1 MNSCGLSPSVLWHC
15 WLGVGKSIRLVKSE
29 WWGVGVVICLE
40 RSADC
45 LHMVQL
51 MPVHPKPSHLLPH
64 LNPDCFYG
72 TDVPRLS
79 WKRARQVGVI
89 VVVAVVMSILFY
101 AVYYFQ
107 CVCVVGILLAALVV
121 PTVWLR
127 GSSPPRFSQSPPK
140 QTTEKHLLPS
150 FISWQHRWLDVGC

>member
-1 MNSCGLSPSVLWHC
+1 M
-15 WLGVGKSIRLVKSE
+15 
-29 WWGVGVVICLE
+29 VICLE

-51 MPVHPKPSHLLPH
+51 MPLHSKTQSSLASFKSRL
-64 LNPDCFYG
+64 FYG

-101 AVYYFQ
+101 AVYYF
-107 CVCVVGILLAALVV
+107 
-121 PTVWLR
+121 
-127 GSSPPRFSQSPPK
+127 
-140 QTTEKHLLPS
+140 
-150 FISWQHRWLDVGC
+150 

>member
-1 MNSCGLSPSVLWHC
+1 M
-15 WLGVGKSIRLVKSE
+15 
-29 WWGVGVVICLE
+29 
-40 RSADC
+40 
-45 LHMVQL
+45 
-51 MPVHPKPSHLLPH
+51 
-64 LNPDCFYG
+64 
-72 TDVPRLS
+72 
-79 WKRARQVGVI
+79 GVI
-89 VVVAVVMSILFY
+89 VVVAVVMSILFD

-140 QTTEKHLLPS
+140 QTTEKRLLPS